1 MRPHR
6 SATAAATV
14 SDAAATATVSSAGA
28 ATAAISGAT
37 AAPARSLRG
46 VMPLPAA

>member
-6 SATAAATV
+6 CATATTAAVSGVGATAAAI
-14 SDAAATATVSSAGA
+14 SRAT
-28 ATAAISGAT
+28 
-37 AAPARSLRG
+37 APARSLRG